1 MSNCNGSTEIERC
14 DVRTVRQMQQSD
26 DHPRG
31 TRSLYP
37 VLGGGAMSDYHAK
50 AKLAGSVCPMCEE
63 GTCEEKANYAE
74 CDECG
79 FSYP

>member
-1 MSNCNGSTEIERC
+1 MWRK
-14 DVRTVRQMQQSD
+14 Q
-26 DHPRG
+26 
-31 TRSLYP
+31 
-37 VLGGGAMSDYHAK
+37 MSDYHAK